1 PCLPDALPIFG
12 VCAAGALMFAAQ
24 TGAHAADAERGRQL
38 VQVHCAACHA
48 APSAPRG
55 EVAQAPPF
63 AAIARK
69 YGHDASALVFA
80 ILAPHPKMNFTP
92 DRADAAAIA
101 AWLSTLPR

>member
-1 PCLPDALPIFG
+1 MPRFLCFAVFAFCVAFIFT
-12 VCAAGALMFAAQ
+12 ASR
-24 TGAHAADAERGRQL
+24 GAHAADAERGRQIA
-38 VQVHCAACHA
+38 QTHCAACHA

-63 AAIARK
+63 AAVARK
-69 YGHDASALVFA
+69 YGHDASALSFA

-92 DRADAAAIA
+92 DRTDAADVA